1 MSTLYLSDL
10 DGTLLDKQSRVSAES
25 ARMLNLAIERGVLF
39 SVATA
44 RTPATLS
51 VLLRDVDIR
60 IPMVCMTGV
69 ALWDRP
75 ANRYYDVQHF
85 QPDTVNE
92 ILKVYKEC
100 GLPAFLYTLK
110 ENQITIFHAG
120 PLSAMERKF
129 IDERVN
135 SPYKTFHIPDSGES
149 VISDRI
155 EDAILFF
162 AMQPD
167 ETAKRAYDI
176 LRNMEGVNPVFY
188 HDPTYGDGLA
198 MSEAF
203 PSGASKAKA
212 ALRLA
217 DMTGADRIVAFG
229 DNVNDLPLFEIADV
243 AVAVG
248 NAIQEVKERAD
259 VVIGDHSADSV
270 AKEILNLEFGINP

>member
-10 DGTLLDKQSRVSAES
+10 DGTLLDKQSKVSAES
-25 ARMLNLAIERGVLF
+25 AKMLNLAIERGVLF

-69 ALWDRP
+69 ALWDRTV
-75 ANRYYDVQHF
+75 NRYYNVQHF
-85 QPDTVNE
+85 HPDTVTE

-110 ENQITIFHAG
+110 DNQITIFHAG

-155 EDAILFF
+155 DDAILFF

-167 ETAKRAYDI
+167 ETAKRVYDI
-176 LRNMEGVNPVFY
+176 LKNMEGVNPVFY
-188 HDPTYGDGLA
+188 HDPTYGEGLA

-203 PSGASKAKA
+203 PAGASKAKA

-217 DMTGADRIVAFG
+217 EMTGADRIVAFG

-248 NAIQEVKERAD
+248 NAIQEVKDRAD
-259 VVIGDHSADSV
+259 VIIGDHSTDSV